1 MKTSKLVGIF
11 ATLVQFASLAAFG
24 LTMYTVY
31 GVLSNSMQ
39 GGMDFD
45 MTLDEATGV
54 GTLSVELAPSNP
66 SYLEAEFTFE
76 LSLLDS
82 DNETVASGSDS
93 VRMPPGSSGTLSLE
107 LEVSRAD
114 IERIATEGS
123 SLEVTLSLRT
133 LYDLVGFSDTLTLE
147 GGVPA

>member
-1 MKTSKLVGIF
+1 MKTSKLVGILT
-11 ATLVQFASLAAFG
+11 TLVQFASLAAFG

-45 MTLDEATGV
+45 MTVDEATGV

-66 SYLEAEFTFE
+66 SYLEAKFTFE

-82 DNETVASGSDS
+82 DGNTLASGSDS
-93 VRMPPGSSGTLSLE
+93 TRMSPGSS
-107 LEVSRAD
+107 RW
-114 IERIATEGS
+114 R
-123 SLEVTLSLRT
+123 
-133 LYDLVGFSDTLTLE
+133 
-147 GGVPA
+147 

>member
-1 MKTSKLVGIF
+1 MKTSKLVGLL

-45 MTLDEATGV
+45 MTVDEATGV
-54 GTLSVELAPSNP
+54 GTLTVELAPSNP

-82 DNETVASGSDS
+82 DNNTVASGSDS

-107 LEVSRAD
+107 LEVSRSD
-114 IERIATEGS
+114 VEMIASEGS

-133 LYDLVGFSDTLTLE
+133 LYDLVGFSDTLTLA
-147 GGVPA
+147 GGGPV